1 MATGMGVCGVAD
13 LNVDGIDDLVITFR
27 TGFDDIKNYDYKV
40 AIGQADG
47 SFDFS
52 AAPIRI
58 VNTERE
64 AYFRI
69 GDIDGDE
76 LSDLLFFS
84 FPNDG
89 CFTTYVFALYG
100 QGDGTF
106 TPVEEKMLVLTSSA
120 GAYGL
125 SLGDFDEDGDLDI
138 FLPPDDDVWDNG
150 QAYIAFNKGSG
161 VFEGPFESIDFLP
174 QDESPASD
182 RFRVSAQTYDVD
194 LDGHLDII
202 GYLADWVKETLTY
215 RVYWGDGTGQFSREG
230 AILSTGSY
238 SDPPYRLRFPP
249 IPVTYNPEFELL
261 LYSIDAKNIR
271 LVPLGKRE
279 HDIAVTS
286 IDAPNYAEPNSTIFI
301 NSTISNTGLNNES
314 NITIN
319 FLVDGVNQSNTT
331 IPFLE
336 SGNSTNVNFQW
347 TTPNVT
353 GIYNITIYAEP
364 VVNEGIVWN
373 NQLSKDISVITPPVF
388 TDVASEYGVDDFRR
402 GYSAVW
408 FDYDNDG
415 DLDILITPDA
425 TAGSDIYTAL
435 YRNDGD
441 TFVDVADE
449 VGLPGLWSHLSV
461 GDYDNDGDIDILYA
475 RLFQNDINKTGNFTG
490 VGNYGQTFVDYDNDG
505 DLDTYSALFWGSNK
519 LFRNDGAAGFV
530 EIPGALGLD
539 DPSHSRTSVWGDYDD
554 DGDMDVYLVNGRG
567 EKCLLY
573 RNDVDTTG
581 LFTDVTD
588 EMGVGDA
595 ERYANGA
602 SWADYDND
610 GDLDLYL
617 NKCET
622 GTNRLYRND
631 GDVFTEVAA
640 ELGVADK
647 NDYGGFHSSWGDY
660 DNDGDL
666 DLYVTSRDGCPN
678 RLYRNEVLEGNG
690 FVETGEMQDI
700 SGRGMGGSWGDF
712 DGDGDLDYYLVS
724 GYYGTVPNRLYLNN
738 CSENGNHWLHI
749 KAIGTISNRAAIG
762 TTIRVVTGDL
772 VQTRYVESTSGF
784 GSQNSLPVEFGLGAH
799 LTVDSVIIRWPSGIV
814 QRLTDVATNQVIT
827 VTESTI
833 QREHDI
839 AITSIDAPNYAEPNS
854 TIFIN
859 STISNIGL
867 NNESNITIN
876 FLVDG
881 VNKSNTTTPFIE
893 SGNSTNIS
901 FPWTAPNVT
910 GIYNITIY
918 AEPVVNETM
927 VWNNQLSKDLSVI
940 TLPVHNLNT
949 GESFSTIQ
957 AAIDDP
963 DTKDGHTITVDAGT
977 YYENVNVNKQLILRG
992 IETGIG
998 KPVVDAG
1005 GSDSAITL
1013 RGRHEITISTTTY

>member
-1 MATGMGVCGVAD
+1 M
-13 LNVDGIDDLVITFR
+13 
-27 TGFDDIKNYDYKV
+27 K
-40 AIGQADG
+40 
-47 SFDFS
+47 
-52 AAPIRI
+52 
-58 VNTERE
+58 
-64 AYFRI
+64 
-69 GDIDGDE
+69 
-76 LSDLLFFS
+76 SDRRVKFGKALLFAVLFATLAFVS
-84 FPNDG
+84 IG
-89 CFTTYVFALYG
+89 CASADTIYV
-100 QGDGTF
+100 
-106 TPVEEKMLVLTSSA
+106 
-120 GAYGL
+120 
-125 SLGDFDEDGDLDI
+125 
-138 FLPPDDDVWDNG
+138 PDDYAKIQWAIDNATTG
-150 QAYIAFNKGSG
+150 DTIFEDFEKTSKIAEFGKKVFTEWSKMRGKSKTSFVYSGTYFENIVMKEGIELIGSG
-161 VFEGPFESIDFLP
+161 
-174 QDESPASD
+174 A
-182 RFRVSAQTYDVD
+182 
-194 LDGHLDII
+194 
-202 GYLADWVKETLTY
+202 
-215 RVYWGDGTGQFSREG
+215 
-230 AILSTGSY
+230 
-238 SDPPYRLRFPP
+238 
-249 IPVTYNPEFELL
+249 
-261 LYSIDAKNIR
+261 
-271 LVPLGKRE
+271 
-279 HDIAVTS
+279 
-286 IDAPNYAEPNSTIFI
+286 NSTII
-301 NSTISNTGLNNES
+301 DGGANGHVIIAANSSTISGFAVTNGGLLAPSCGIYCNES
-314 NITIN
+314 II
-319 FLVDGVNQSNTT
+319 
-331 IPFLE
+331 
-336 SGNSTNVNFQW
+336 
-347 TTPNVT
+347 
-353 GIYNITIYAEP
+353 
-364 VVNEGIVWN
+364 WN
-373 NQLSKDISVITPPVF
+373 NQLSKDLSVITPPVF
-388 TDVASEYGVDDFRR
+388 TDVASEYGVDDSRR

-425 TAGSDIYTAL
+425 TAGGDIYTAL

-617 NKCET
+617 NKCEA

-631 GDVFTEVAA
+631 GEVFTEVAA

-839 AITSIDAPNYAEPNS
+839 AVTSIDAPNYAEPNS

-859 STISNIGL
+859 STISNVGL
-867 NNESNITIN
+867 NNEFNITTN
-876 FLVDG
+876 FLVDE
-881 VNKSNTTTPFIE
+881 VNQSNTTISFIE
-893 SGNSTNIS
+893 SENSTNVS
-901 FPWTAPNVT
+901 FQWSAPSVA

-927 VWNNQLSKDLSVI
+927 VGNNQLSKSISVI
-940 TLPVHNLNT
+940 TFPVHNINT
-949 GESFSTIQ
+949 GESFPTVQS
-957 AAIDDP
+957 AIDD
-963 DTKDGHTITVDAGT
+963 
-977 YYENVNVNKQLILRG
+977 
-992 IETGIG
+992 
-998 KPVVDAG
+998 
-1005 GSDSAITL
+1005 SD
-1013 RGRHEITISTTTY
+1013 